1 MTQTQLIVDTNVRE
15 FFQGLVTDAVAN
27 QHVETTD
34 ETVFYVVN
42 LLVAFSD
49 SRALFEQTPDGLQ
62 IKPLAFLYGEA
73 LEARNANE
81 RNYALKQLGDLALF
95 ISGIFTDSLNRKL
108 VDVDYYIAMGGNAYG
123 HLSDVTR
130 DTGRWQ
136 VFNEIFDELAGKFP
150 AFVDVLGE
158 VSENTHLRNDSDI
171 MRLYEVWMRTGSKR
185 SERKLRRLGIEPL
198 SGSVSQ
204 RHH

>member
-42 LLVAFSD
+42 ILVAFSD

-73 LEARNANE
+73 LEWS
-81 RNYALKQLGDLALF
+81 LLVGGLLMLF
-95 ISGIFTDSLNRKL
+95 GNWLNISR
-108 VDVDYYIAMGGNAYG
+108 
-123 HLSDVTR
+123 
-130 DTGRWQ
+130 
-136 VFNEIFDELAGKFP
+136 P
-150 AFVDVLGE
+150 APVKD
-158 VSENTHLRNDSDI
+158 D
-171 MRLYEVWMRTGSKR
+171 
-185 SERKLRRLGIEPL
+185 
-198 SGSVSQ
+198 
-204 RHH
+204 